1 MLIKM
6 MCAVYKKKGVKILM
20 KKNNHYPY
28 YEMPEIGDFR
38 QFVDFMKESY
48 GEKTAFVYEVGKVEK
63 TASYTKFTNDINAL
77 GTYFRSIGF
86 ENEKI
91 AVYGENSYE
100 WIVTYFAA
108 IVSGNVI
115 VPIDKEISGEEVKN
129 LVNDCQAKA
138 LVYSAAKKEKIDG
151 AKAEMKTVERFFEI
165 SELEGLFEKG
175 AEIIA
180 SGDDS
185 ILKLKQDVDKL
196 CALIYTS
203 GTTGNPKGVMLCQK
217 NLMFDMCNSCRNLL
231 EPPNTVV
238 VLPLNH
244 TFGMMAGVLCQV
256 YAGYKTY
263 INNNL
268 RNVLRDINNLK
279 PQHISVVPLFADTF
293 YKGIWKNAKKS
304 GKDKI
309 LKVLIK
315 VSNGLRKVGIDLRRV
330 FFKSVIDAFGGNL
343 EMLIVGGAPLDLKV
357 AKGFEDLGITV
368 IGGYGITECSPII
381 STDRNKDYKFGSAG
395 LPIPGVEVM
404 VENPDENGE
413 GELLV
418 KGPIVMLGYY
428 NNPEATAE
436 VFEGE
441 WFRTGDY
448 GRVDEDGFI
457 FITGRK
463 KNIIITPNG
472 KNVYPEEIEAVIQKV
487 DGIGEVVVYEDE
499 KLICAE
505 IYTETPENK
514 EQIKA
519 DVFALNKTLPS
530 YKQVQKVVFRD
541 TEFEKTTTKKI
552 KRFAIKK

>member
-1 MLIKM
+1 
-6 MCAVYKKKGVKILM
+6 M

-28 YEMPEIGDFR
+28 YEMPEIRDFR
-38 QFVDFMKESY
+38 HFVDFMR
-48 GEKTAFVYEVGKVEK
+48 EKYSQKPAFMYAEK
-63 TASYTKFTNDINAL
+63 NGDVTVDYKKFTDDIDAL
-77 GTYFRSIGF
+77 AAYFLSL
-86 ENEKI
+86 ELKNEKI
-91 AVYGENSYE
+91 ALYGENSYE

-108 IVSGNVI
+108 VCSGNVI
-115 VPIDKEISGEEVKN
+115 VPIDKEITGVEVRN
-129 LVNDCQAKA
+129 LVCDCEAKV
-138 LVYSAAKKEKIDG
+138 LVYSAAKKAAVDECKD
-151 AKAEMKTVERFFEI
+151 EMTSIAHFMEI
-165 SELEGLFEKG
+165 NDVKEAFVKG
-175 AEIIA
+175 AELISA
-180 SGDDS
+180 HAVDVKAV
-185 ILKLKQDVDKL
+185 LQDTEKL

-203 GTTGNPKGVMLCQK
+203 GTTGNPKGVMLCQR
-217 NLMFDMCNSCRNLL
+217 NLLFDMVHSCSNLL

-244 TFGMMAGVLCQV
+244 TFGMMAGILCQV

-268 RNVLRDINNLK
+268 RNVLKDINTLK

-315 VSNGLRKVGIDLRRV
+315 VSNGLRKAGIDLRRV

-357 AKGFEDLGITV
+357 AKGFDDLGITV

-381 STDRNKDYKFGSAG
+381 STDRNKDFKFGSAG
-395 LPIPGVEVM
+395 LPIPGVEVK
-404 VENPDENGE
+404 VDNPDENGE

-448 GRVDEDGFI
+448 GRIDDEGFI

-463 KNIIITPNG
+463 KNLIITPNG
-472 KNVYPEEIEAVIQKV
+472 KNVYPEEIEAVIQHV
-487 DGIGEVVVYEDE
+487 EGVTEVVVYETE
-499 KLICAE
+499 NLICAE
-505 IYTETPENK
+505 IYTETPDQK
-514 EQIKA
+514 ERIKA
-519 DVFALNKTLPS
+519 DVQALNKTLPS
-530 YKQVQKVVFRD
+530 YKHIQKVVFRD

-552 KRFAIKK
+552 KRFVINK

>member
-1 MLIKM
+1 
-6 MCAVYKKKGVKILM
+6 M

-28 YEMPEIGDFR
+28 YEMPEIKDFR
-38 QFVDFMKESY
+38 HFVDFMR
-48 GEKTAFVYEVGKVEK
+48 EKYASKPAFMYAEK
-63 TASYTKFTNDINAL
+63 GGDVTVDYKKFTDDIDSLAAYFLSL
-77 GTYFRSIGF
+77 GLKD
-86 ENEKI
+86 EKI
-91 AVYGENSYE
+91 ALYGENSYE

-108 IVSGNVI
+108 VCSGNVI
-115 VPIDKEISGEEVKN
+115 VPIDKEITGVEVKN
-129 LVNDCQAKA
+129 LVCDCEAKV
-138 LVYSAAKKEKIDG
+138 LVYSSAKKAAIDEN
-151 AKAEMKTVERFFEI
+151 KDDMTTVAHFMEI
-165 SELEGLFEKG
+165 NDVKEAFNKG
-175 AEIIA
+175 AELIA
-180 SGDDS
+180 NKTVDVNSVQ
-185 ILKLKQDVDKL
+185 QDTEKL

-203 GTTGNPKGVMLCQK
+203 GTTGNPKGVMLCQR
-217 NLMFDMCNSCRNLL
+217 NLLFDMVHSCSNLL

-244 TFGMMAGVLCQV
+244 TFGMMAGILCQV

-268 RNVLRDINNLK
+268 RNVLKDINTLK

-315 VSNGLRKVGIDLRRV
+315 VSNGLRKMGIDLRKV

-357 AKGFEDLGITV
+357 AKGFDDLGITV

-381 STDRNKDYKFGSAG
+381 STDRNKDFKFGSAG
-395 LPIPGVEVM
+395 LPIPGVEVR
-404 VENPDENGE
+404 VDNPDENGE

-448 GRVDEDGFI
+448 GRIDNEGFI

-463 KNIIITPNG
+463 KNLIITPNG
-472 KNVYPEEIEAVIQKV
+472 KNVYPEEIEAVIQHV
-487 DGIGEVVVYEDE
+487 EGVTEVVVYEAE
-499 KLICAE
+499 NLICAE
-505 IYTETPENK
+505 IYTETPDEK
-514 EQIKA
+514 ERIKA
-519 DVFALNKTLPS
+519 DVQALNKTLPS
-530 YKQVQKVVFRD
+530 YKHIQKVVFRD

-552 KRFAIKK
+552 KRFVINHK

>member
-1 MLIKM
+1 
-6 MCAVYKKKGVKILM
+6 M

-28 YEMPEIGDFR
+28 YEMPEISDFR
-38 QFVDFMKESY
+38 QFVDFMAKNY
-48 GEKTAFVYEVGKVEK
+48 GEKTVFIYEEDKAEK
-63 TASYTKFTNDINAL
+63 SVTYTRFTDDINAL
-77 GTYFRSIGF
+77 AAYLAAEGISD
-86 ENEKI
+86 EKI
-91 AVYGENSYE
+91 VVYGENSYE

-108 IVSGNVI
+108 VVSGNVI
-115 VPIDKEISGEEVKN
+115 VPVDKELSGEEVKN
-129 LVNDCQAKA
+129 LVCDCGAKV
-138 LVYSAAKKEKIDG
+138 LVYSAAKEKTIDEVKDG
-151 AKAEMKTVERFFEI
+151 MTTVDSFFAINDVKT
-165 SELEGLFEKG
+165 LFEKG
-175 AEIIA
+175 AEILA
-180 SGDDS
+180 KDS
-185 ILKLKQDVDKL
+185 SVLTLAQDTEKL

-203 GTTGNPKGVMLCQK
+203 GTTGNPKGVMLCQR

-244 TFGMMAGVLCQV
+244 TFGMMAGILCQV
-256 YAGYKTY
+256 YAGYTTY

-268 RNVLRDINNLK
+268 RNVLRDINRLK

-293 YKGIWKNAKKS
+293 YKGIWKNARKS

-309 LKVLIK
+309 LKILIK
-315 VSNGLRKVGIDLRRV
+315 VSNGLRKAGIDLRRV

-381 STDRNKDYKFGSAG
+381 STDRNCDYKFGSAG
-395 LPIPGVEVM
+395 LPIPGVEVK
-404 VENPDENGE
+404 VDSPDENGE

-428 NNPEATAE
+428 NNPQATAE

-441 WFRTGDY
+441 WFRTGDF
-448 GRVDEDGFI
+448 GRVDDEGFI

-487 DGIGEVVVYEDE
+487 EGIGEVVVYEDN

-505 IYTETPENK
+505 IYTETPDERDR
-514 EQIKA
+514 IKT
-519 DVFALNKTLPS
+519 DVLALNKTLPS
-530 YKQVQKVVFRD
+530 YKQIQKVVFRD

-552 KRFAIKK
+552 KRFAIKH

>member
-1 MLIKM
+1 
-6 MCAVYKKKGVKILM
+6 M

-28 YEMPEIGDFR
+28 YEMPEIRDFR
-38 QFVDFMKESY
+38 HFVDFMR
-48 GEKTAFVYEVGKVEK
+48 EKYSQKPAFMYAEK
-63 TASYTKFTNDINAL
+63 NGDVTVDYKKFTDDIDAL
-77 GTYFRSIGF
+77 AAYFLSL
-86 ENEKI
+86 ELKNEKI
-91 AVYGENSYE
+91 ALYGENSYE

-108 IVSGNVI
+108 VCSGNVI
-115 VPIDKEISGEEVKN
+115 VPIDKEITGVEVKN
-129 LVNDCQAKA
+129 LVCDCEAKV
-138 LVYSAAKKEKIDG
+138 LVYSAAKKAAVDECKD
-151 AKAEMKTVERFFEI
+151 EMTSIAHFMEI
-165 SELEGLFEKG
+165 NDVKEAFVKG
-175 AEIIA
+175 AELISA
-180 SGDDS
+180 QAVDVKAV
-185 ILKLKQDVDKL
+185 LQDTEKL

-203 GTTGNPKGVMLCQK
+203 GTTGNPKGVMLCQR
-217 NLMFDMCNSCRNLL
+217 NLLFDMVHSCSNLL

-244 TFGMMAGVLCQV
+244 TFGMMAGILCQV

-268 RNVLRDINNLK
+268 RNVLKDINTLK

-357 AKGFEDLGITV
+357 AKGFDDLGITV

-381 STDRNKDYKFGSAG
+381 STDRNKDFKFGSAG
-395 LPIPGVEVM
+395 LPIPGVEVK
-404 VENPDENGE
+404 VDNPDENGE

-448 GRVDEDGFI
+448 GRIDDEGFI

-463 KNIIITPNG
+463 KNLIITPNG
-472 KNVYPEEIEAVIQKV
+472 KNVYPEEIEAVIQHV
-487 DGIGEVVVYEDE
+487 EGVTEVVVYETE
-499 KLICAE
+499 NLICAE
-505 IYTETPENK
+505 IYTETPDQK
-514 EQIKA
+514 ERIKA
-519 DVFALNKTLPS
+519 DVQALNKTLPS
-530 YKQVQKVVFRD
+530 YKHIQKVVFRD

-552 KRFAIKK
+552 KRFVINK

>member
-1 MLIKM
+1 
-6 MCAVYKKKGVKILM
+6 M

-28 YEMPEIGDFR
+28 YEMPEISDFR
-38 QFVDFMKESY
+38 YFVDFMRKNY
-48 GEKTAFVYEVGKVEK
+48 AEKTAFMFAKGKEEQEV
-63 TASYTKFTNDINAL
+63 SYKKFTDDIDSLAA
-77 GTYFRSIGF
+77 YFKSSGLR
-86 ENEKI
+86 NEKI
-91 AVYGENSYE
+91 ALYGENSYE

-108 IVSGNVI
+108 IVSGNII
-115 VPIDKEISGEEVKN
+115 VPIDKEITGPEVLN
-129 LVNDCQAKA
+129 LVNDCEAKVFIYSSAKA
-138 LVYSAAKKEKIDG
+138 KVID
-151 AKAEMKTVERFFEI
+151 KVKDEMKTVSEFIQIPEMEDIFKKGSEI
-165 SELEGLFEKG
+165 LEKG
-175 AEIIA
+175 EVDVLGIA
-180 SGDDS
+180 
-185 ILKLKQDVDKL
+185 QDTEKM

-203 GTTGNPKGVMLCQK
+203 GTTGNPKGVMLCQR
-217 NLMFDMCNSCRNLL
+217 NLMYCMVNSCRNLL

-244 TFGMMAGVLCQV
+244 TFGMMAGILCQV

-268 RNVLRDINNLK
+268 KSVLKDINTLK

-315 VSNGLRKVGIDLRRV
+315 VSNGLRKAGIDLRRV

-368 IGGYGITECSPII
+368 IAGYGITECSPII
-381 STDRNKDYKFGSAG
+381 STDRNRDYKFGGAG
-395 LPIPGVEVM
+395 LPIPGVEVKID
-404 VENPDENGE
+404 NPDEKGE
-413 GELLV
+413 GEILV

-428 NNPEATAE
+428 KNPEATAE
-436 VFEGE
+436 VFEGD

-448 GRVDEDGFI
+448 GRIDEEGFI

-487 DGIGEVVVYEDE
+487 EGVTEVLVFGADDV
-499 KLICAE
+499 ICAE
-505 IYTETPENK
+505 IYTETPEEK
-514 EQIKA
+514 DRIKK
-519 DVFALNKTLPS
+519 DVQALNKELAS
-530 YKQVQKVVFRD
+530 YKQIQKVVFRD

-552 KRFAIKK
+552 KRFLH

>member
-1 MLIKM
+1 
-6 MCAVYKKKGVKILM
+6 M

-28 YEMPEIGDFR
+28 YEMPEIKDFR
-38 QFVDFMKESY
+38 QFVDFMAENY
-48 GEKTAFVYEVGKVEK
+48 GDKTVFIYEDNKNEKSV
-63 TASYTKFTNDINAL
+63 SYTKFTNDINAL
-77 GTYFRSIGF
+77 AAYFAASGLID
-86 ENEKI
+86 EKI

-108 IVSGNVI
+108 VVSGNVI
-115 VPIDKEISGEEVKN
+115 VPIDKELSGEEVKN
-129 LVNDCQAKA
+129 LVCDCEARI
-138 LVYSAAKKEKIDG
+138 LVYSAAKANIVDEVKNG
-151 AKAEMKTVERFFEI
+151 MTTVESFFETDDVKT
-165 SELEGLFEKG
+165 LFEKG
-175 AEIIA
+175 AEILA
-180 SGDDS
+180 EDS
-185 ILKLKQDVDKL
+185 SVLTLLQDTEKL

-203 GTTGNPKGVMLCQK
+203 GTTGKPKGVMLCQR

-256 YAGYKTY
+256 YAGYTTY

-268 RNVLRDINNLK
+268 RNVLRDINRLK
-279 PQHISVVPLFADTF
+279 PYHISVVPLFADTF

-304 GKDKI
+304 GKDKA
-309 LKVLIK
+309 LKLLIK
-315 VSNGLRKVGIDLRRV
+315 VSNALRKAGIDLRRV
-330 FFKSVIDAFGGNL
+330 LFKSVIDAFGGNL

-381 STDRNKDYKFGSAG
+381 STDRNRDYKFGSAG
-395 LPIPGVEVM
+395 LPVPGVEVR
-404 VENPDENGE
+404 VDNPDENGE

-441 WFRTGDY
+441 WFRTGDF
-448 GRVDEDGFI
+448 GRVDDEGFI

-487 DGIGEVVVYEDE
+487 EGIGEVVVYEDD

-505 IYTETPENK
+505 IYTETPDDNDR
-514 EQIKA
+514 IKA
-519 DVFALNKTLPS
+519 DVLALNKSLPS
-530 YKQVQKVVFRD
+530 YKQIQKVVFRD
-541 TEFEKTTTKKI
+541 EEFEKTTTKKI
-552 KRFAIKK
+552 KRFAIKH

>member
-1 MLIKM
+1 
-6 MCAVYKKKGVKILM
+6 M

-28 YEMPEIGDFR
+28 YEMPEIRDFR
-38 QFVDFMKESY
+38 HFVDFMRENYDGKPAFMFAQNKEEVEVSY
-48 GEKTAFVYEVGKVEK
+48 A
-63 TASYTKFTNDINAL
+63 KFTDDIDAL
-77 GTYFRSIGF
+77 AAYFRSLGLD
-86 ENEKI
+86 NDKV
-91 AVYGENSYE
+91 ALYGENSYE

-108 IVSGNVI
+108 IVSGNII
-115 VPIDKEISGEEVKN
+115 VPIDKEIKGDEVRN
-129 LVNDCQAKA
+129 LVSDCEAKV
-138 LVYSAAKKEKIDG
+138 LIYSVAKEATIAENKE
-151 AKAEMKTVERFFEI
+151 EMKTVEVFAQIPEL
-165 SELEGLFEKG
+165 SEWFEKG
-175 AEIIA
+175 KALIS
-180 SGDDS
+180 SGEVDVKS
-185 ILKLKQDVDKL
+185 IEQDLEKM

-217 NLMFDMCNSCRNLL
+217 NLVYCMVNSCRNLL

-268 RNVLRDINNLK
+268 KTVLKDINTLK

-309 LKVLIK
+309 LRVLIK

-368 IGGYGITECSPII
+368 IAGYGITECSPIV
-381 STDRNKDYKFGSAG
+381 STDRNRDYKFGGAG
-395 LPIPGVEVM
+395 LPIPGVEVK
-404 VENPDENGE
+404 VDNPDENGE

-436 VFEGE
+436 VFDGD

-448 GRVDEDGFI
+448 GRIDEEGFI

-487 DGIGEVVVYEDE
+487 EGVGEVMVFEDE

-505 IYTETPENK
+505 IYTELADEK
-514 EQIKA
+514 DRIKA
-519 DVFALNKTLPS
+519 EVQALNKELPS
-530 YKQVQKVVFRD
+530 YKQIQKVIFRD

-552 KRFAIKK
+552 KRFLRAKNG

>member
-1 MLIKM
+1 
-6 MCAVYKKKGVKILM
+6 M

-28 YEMPEIGDFR
+28 YEMPEIRDFR
-38 QFVDFMKESY
+38 HFVDFMR
-48 GEKTAFVYEVGKVEK
+48 EKYSQKPAFMYAEK
-63 TASYTKFTNDINAL
+63 NGDVTVDYKKFTDDIDAL
-77 GTYFRSIGF
+77 AAYFLSL
-86 ENEKI
+86 ELKDEKI
-91 AVYGENSYE
+91 ALYGENSYE

-108 IVSGNVI
+108 VCSGNVI
-115 VPIDKEISGEEVKN
+115 VPIDKEITGVEVKN
-129 LVNDCQAKA
+129 LVCDCEAKV
-138 LVYSAAKKEKIDG
+138 LVYSAAKKAAVDECKD
-151 AKAEMKTVERFFEI
+151 EMTSVAHFMEI
-165 SELEGLFEKG
+165 NDVKEAFVKG
-175 AEIIA
+175 AELISA
-180 SGDDS
+180 QTVDVKAV
-185 ILKLKQDVDKL
+185 LQDTEKL

-203 GTTGNPKGVMLCQK
+203 GTTGNPKGVMLCQR
-217 NLMFDMCNSCRNLL
+217 NLLFDMVHSCSNLL

-244 TFGMMAGVLCQV
+244 TFGMMAGILCQV

-268 RNVLRDINNLK
+268 RNVLKDINTLK

-315 VSNGLRKVGIDLRRV
+315 VSNGLRKVGIDLRKV

-357 AKGFEDLGITV
+357 AKGFDDLGITV

-381 STDRNKDYKFGSAG
+381 STDRNKDFKFGSAG
-395 LPIPGVEVM
+395 LPIPGVEVK
-404 VENPDENGE
+404 VDNPDENGE

-448 GRVDEDGFI
+448 GRIDDEGFI

-463 KNIIITPNG
+463 KNLIITPNG
-472 KNVYPEEIEAVIQKV
+472 KNVYPEEIEAVIQHV
-487 DGIGEVVVYEDE
+487 EGVTEVVVYETE
-499 KLICAE
+499 NLICAE
-505 IYTETPENK
+505 IYTETPDQK
-514 EQIKA
+514 ERIKA
-519 DVFALNKTLPS
+519 DVQALNKTLPS
-530 YKQVQKVVFRD
+530 YKHIQKVVFRD

-552 KRFAIKK
+552 KRFVINK

>member
-1 MLIKM
+1 
-6 MCAVYKKKGVKILM
+6 M

-28 YEMPEIGDFR
+28 YEMPEICDFR
-38 QFVDFMKESY
+38 QFVNFMRENHS
-48 GEKTAFVYEVGKVEK
+48 EKTAFVFAKDKKDVEVGY
-63 TASYTKFTNDINAL
+63 SKFTADIDAFAAYFVGQGFSND
-77 GTYFRSIGF
+77 
-86 ENEKI
+86 KI
-91 AVYGENSYE
+91 AIYGENSYE

-108 IVSGNVI
+108 ICSGNVI
-115 VPIDKEISGEEVKN
+115 VPIDKEISGEEVKT
-129 LVNDCQAKA
+129 LVNDCEAKA
-138 LVYSAAKKEKIDG
+138 LIYSAAK
-151 AKAEMKTVERFFEI
+151 AKAIAEVRDDMNTIESFWEI
-165 SELEGLFEKG
+165 TELPDLFEKG
-175 AEIIA
+175 AELLAEGKVDVLGIE
-180 SGDDS
+180 
-185 ILKLKQDVDKL
+185 QDVEKM

-256 YAGYKTY
+256 YAGHKTY

-268 RNVLRDINNLK
+268 RTVLKDINTLK
-279 PQHISVVPLFADTF
+279 PSHISVVPLFAETF
-293 YKGIWKNAKKS
+293 YKGIWKNAKAS
-304 GKDKI
+304 GKDKA

-315 VSNGLRKVGIDLRRV
+315 VSNGLRKAGIDLRRKL
-330 FFKSVIDAFGGNL
+330 FKSVINAFGGNL
-343 EMLIVGGAPLDLKV
+343 EMMIVGGAPLDLKI

-381 STDRNKDYKFGSAG
+381 STDRNRDYKFGSAG
-395 LPIPGVEVM
+395 LPIPGVEVKID
-404 VENPDENGE
+404 NPDEKGE
-413 GELLV
+413 GEILV

-436 VFEGE
+436 VFDGD
-441 WFRTGDY
+441 WFRTGDI
-448 GRVDEDGFI
+448 GKLDDEGFI

-487 DGIGEVVVYEDE
+487 EGVGEVVVFGDNNV
-499 KLICAE
+499 ICAE
-505 IYTETPENK
+505 IYTELADEK
-514 EQIKA
+514 DRIKA
-519 DVFALNKTLPS
+519 EVQALNKELPS
-530 YKQVQKVVFRD
+530 YKQIQKVIFRD

-552 KRFAIKK
+552 KRFLRQQ

>member
-1 MLIKM
+1 
-6 MCAVYKKKGVKILM
+6 M

-28 YEMPEIGDFR
+28 YEMPEIRDFR
-38 QFVDFMKESY
+38 HFVDFMR
-48 GEKTAFVYEVGKVEK
+48 EKYSQKPAFMYAEK
-63 TASYTKFTNDINAL
+63 NGDVTVDYKKFTDDIDAL
-77 GTYFRSIGF
+77 VAYFLSL
-86 ENEKI
+86 ELKDEKI
-91 AVYGENSYE
+91 ALYGENSYE

-108 IVSGNVI
+108 VCSGNVI
-115 VPIDKEISGEEVKN
+115 VPIDKEITGVEVKN
-129 LVNDCQAKA
+129 LVCDCEAKV
-138 LVYSAAKKEKIDG
+138 LVYSAAKKAAVDECKD
-151 AKAEMKTVERFFEI
+151 EMTSVAHFMEI
-165 SELEGLFEKG
+165 NDVKEAFVKG
-175 AEIIA
+175 AELISA
-180 SGDDS
+180 QTVDVKAV
-185 ILKLKQDVDKL
+185 LQDTEKL

-203 GTTGNPKGVMLCQK
+203 GTTGNPKGVMLCQR
-217 NLMFDMCNSCRNLL
+217 NLLFDMVHSCSNLL

-244 TFGMMAGVLCQV
+244 TFGMMAGILCQV

-268 RNVLRDINNLK
+268 RNVLKDINTLK

-357 AKGFEDLGITV
+357 AKGFDDLGITV

-381 STDRNKDYKFGSAG
+381 STDRNKDFRFGSAG
-395 LPIPGVEVM
+395 LPIPGVEVK
-404 VENPDENGE
+404 VDNPDENGE

-448 GRVDEDGFI
+448 GRIDDEGFI

-463 KNIIITPNG
+463 KNLIITPNG
-472 KNVYPEEIEAVIQKV
+472 KNVYPEEIEAVIQHV
-487 DGIGEVVVYEDE
+487 EGVTEVVVYETE
-499 KLICAE
+499 NLICAE
-505 IYTETPENK
+505 IYTETPDQK
-514 EQIKA
+514 ERIKA
-519 DVFALNKTLPS
+519 DVQALNKTLPS
-530 YKQVQKVVFRD
+530 YKHIQKVVFRD

-552 KRFAIKK
+552 KRFVINK

>member
-1 MLIKM
+1 
-6 MCAVYKKKGVKILM
+6 M

-28 YEMPEIGDFR
+28 YEMPEINDFR
-38 QFVDFMKESY
+38 HFVDFMRENYAEKPVFMFAQNKEDVEVSY
-48 GEKTAFVYEVGKVEK
+48 A
-63 TASYTKFTNDINAL
+63 KFTDDIDALAAYFKNMGLDND
-77 GTYFRSIGF
+77 
-86 ENEKI
+86 KI

-108 IVSGNVI
+108 IVSGNII
-115 VPIDKEISGEEVKN
+115 VPIDKEIKGDEVRN
-129 LVNDCQAKA
+129 LVNDCEAKV
-138 LVYSAAKKEKIDG
+138 LIYSAAKEAAIAENKE
-151 AKAEMKTVERFFEI
+151 EMKTVEVFAQI
-165 SELEGLFEKG
+165 PELSDWFEKG
-175 AEIIA
+175 KALIA
-180 SGDDS
+180 SGEIDV
-185 ILKLKQDVDKL
+185 KLIQQDLEKM

-203 GTTGNPKGVMLCQK
+203 GTTGNPKGVMLCQR
-217 NLMFDMCNSCRNLL
+217 NLVYCMVNSCRNLL

-268 RNVLRDINNLK
+268 KNVLKDINTLK

-357 AKGFEDLGITV
+357 AKGFDDLGITV

-381 STDRNKDYKFGSAG
+381 STDRNRDFKFGGAG
-395 LPIPGVEVM
+395 LAIPGVEVK
-404 VENPDENGE
+404 VDNPDENGE

-436 VFEGE
+436 VFDGD
-441 WFRTGDY
+441 WFRTGDF
-448 GRVDEDGFI
+448 GRIDEEGFI

-487 DGIGEVVVYEDE
+487 EGVNEVMVFEDE

-505 IYTETPENK
+505 IYTELVDEK
-514 EQIKA
+514 DRIKA
-519 DVFALNKTLPS
+519 EVQALNKVLPS
-530 YKQVQKVVFRD
+530 YKQVQKIIFRD

-552 KRFAIKK
+552 KRFLRG

>member
-1 MLIKM
+1 
-6 MCAVYKKKGVKILM
+6 M

-28 YEMPEIGDFR
+28 YEMPEIRDFR
-38 QFVDFMKESY
+38 HFVDFMR
-48 GEKTAFVYEVGKVEK
+48 EKYSQKPAFMYAEK
-63 TASYTKFTNDINAL
+63 NGDVTVDYKKFTDDIDAL
-77 GTYFRSIGF
+77 AAYFLSL
-86 ENEKI
+86 ELKDEKI
-91 AVYGENSYE
+91 ALYGENSYE

-108 IVSGNVI
+108 VCSGNVI
-115 VPIDKEISGEEVKN
+115 VPIDKEITGVEVKN
-129 LVNDCQAKA
+129 LVCDCEAKV
-138 LVYSAAKKEKIDG
+138 LVYSAAKKAAVDECKD
-151 AKAEMKTVERFFEI
+151 EMTSVAHFMEI
-165 SELEGLFEKG
+165 NDVKEAFVKG
-175 AEIIA
+175 AELISA
-180 SGDDS
+180 QAVDVKAV
-185 ILKLKQDVDKL
+185 LQDTEKL

-203 GTTGNPKGVMLCQK
+203 GTTGNPKGVMLCQR
-217 NLMFDMCNSCRNLL
+217 NLLFDMVHSCSNLL

-244 TFGMMAGVLCQV
+244 TFGMMAGILCQV

-268 RNVLRDINNLK
+268 RNVLKDINTLK

-357 AKGFEDLGITV
+357 AKGFDDLGITV

-381 STDRNKDYKFGSAG
+381 STDRNKDFRFGSAG
-395 LPIPGVEVM
+395 LPIPGVEVK
-404 VENPDENGE
+404 VDNPDENGE

-448 GRVDEDGFI
+448 GRIDDEGFI

-463 KNIIITPNG
+463 KNLIITPNG
-472 KNVYPEEIEAVIQKV
+472 KNVYPEEIEAVIQHV
-487 DGIGEVVVYEDE
+487 EGVTEVVVYETE
-499 KLICAE
+499 NLICAE
-505 IYTETPENK
+505 IYTETPDQK
-514 EQIKA
+514 ERIKA
-519 DVFALNKTLPS
+519 DVQALNKTLPS
-530 YKQVQKVVFRD
+530 YKHIQKVVFRD

-552 KRFAIKK
+552 KRFVINK

>member
-1 MLIKM
+1 
-6 MCAVYKKKGVKILM
+6 M

-28 YEMPEIGDFR
+28 YEMPEITDFR
-38 QFVDFMKESY
+38 QFVNFMAESY
-48 GEKTAFVYEVGKVEK
+48 SDKTAFIYEEDKVEK
-63 TASYTKFTNDINAL
+63 SADYTRFTNDINAL
-77 GTYFRSIGF
+77 AAYLKAEGMQDA
-86 ENEKI
+86 KI
-91 AVYGENSYE
+91 ALYGENSYE
-100 WIVTYFAA
+100 WVVTYFAA

-115 VPIDKEISGEEVKN
+115 VPIDKEITGEEVCN
-129 LVNDCQAKA
+129 LICDCEAVA
-138 LVYSAAKKEKIDG
+138 LIYSG
-151 AKAEMKTVERFFEI
+151 AKAEVINSVKSRMPSVEYFFEI
-165 SELEGLFEKG
+165 SQVSGLFEKG
-175 AEIIA
+175 RQ
-180 SGDDS
+180 
-185 ILKLKQDVDKL
+185 ILVEDNSVMSLEQDTEKL

-203 GTTGNPKGVMLCQK
+203 GTTGNPKGVMLCQR
-217 NLMFDMCNSCRNLL
+217 NLMFNMCNSCRNLL

-244 TFGMMAGVLCQV
+244 TFGMMAGILCQV
-256 YAGYKTY
+256 YAGYTTY

-268 RNVLRDINNLK
+268 RNVLRDINRLK

-309 LKVLIK
+309 LKALIK
-315 VSNGLRKVGIDLRRV
+315 VSNGLRSVGIDLRRV
-330 FFKSVIDAFGGNL
+330 FFKSVIDAFGGKL

-381 STDRNKDYKFGSAG
+381 STDRNRDYKFGSAG
-395 LPIPGVEVM
+395 LPIPGVKVR
-404 VENPDENGE
+404 VDCPDENGE

-441 WFRTGDY
+441 WFRTGDF

-487 DGIGEVVVYEDE
+487 EGVGEVVVYEDE

-505 IYTETPENK
+505 IYTETPQDRDK
-514 EQIKA
+514 IKA
-519 DVFALNKTLPS
+519 EVLDLNKTLPS

-541 TEFEKTTTKKI
+541 EEFEKTTTKKI
-552 KRFAIKK
+552 KRFAIHKG

>member
-1 MLIKM
+1 
-6 MCAVYKKKGVKILM
+6 M

-28 YEMPEIGDFR
+28 YEMPEIRDFR
-38 QFVDFMKESY
+38 HFVDFMR
-48 GEKTAFVYEVGKVEK
+48 EKHSQKPAFMYAEK
-63 TASYTKFTNDINAL
+63 NGDVTVDYKKFTDDIDAL
-77 GTYFRSIGF
+77 AAYFLSL
-86 ENEKI
+86 ELKNEKI
-91 AVYGENSYE
+91 ALYGENSYE

-108 IVSGNVI
+108 VCSGNVI
-115 VPIDKEISGEEVKN
+115 VPIDKEITGVEVKN
-129 LVNDCQAKA
+129 LVCDCEAKV
-138 LVYSAAKKEKIDG
+138 LVYSAAKKAAVDECKD
-151 AKAEMKTVERFFEI
+151 EMTSVAHFMEI
-165 SELEGLFEKG
+165 NDVKEAFVKG
-175 AEIIA
+175 AELISA
-180 SGDDS
+180 QTVDVKAV
-185 ILKLKQDVDKL
+185 LQDTEKL

-203 GTTGNPKGVMLCQK
+203 GTTGNPKGVMLCQR
-217 NLMFDMCNSCRNLL
+217 NLLFDMVHSCSNLL

-244 TFGMMAGVLCQV
+244 TFGMMAGILCQV

-268 RNVLRDINNLK
+268 RNVLKDINTLK

-357 AKGFEDLGITV
+357 AKGFDDLGITV

-381 STDRNKDYKFGSAG
+381 STDRNKDFKFGSAG
-395 LPIPGVEVM
+395 LPIPGVEVK
-404 VENPDENGE
+404 VDNPDENGE

-428 NNPEATAE
+428 NKPEATAE

-448 GRVDEDGFI
+448 GRIDDEGFI

-463 KNIIITPNG
+463 KNLIITPNG
-472 KNVYPEEIEAVIQKV
+472 KNVYPEEIEAVIQHV
-487 DGIGEVVVYEDE
+487 EGVTEVVVYETE
-499 KLICAE
+499 NLICAE
-505 IYTETPENK
+505 IYTETPDQK
-514 EQIKA
+514 ERIKA
-519 DVFALNKTLPS
+519 DVQALNKTLPS
-530 YKQVQKVVFRD
+530 YKHIQKVVFRD

-552 KRFAIKK
+552 KRFVINK

>member
-1 MLIKM
+1 
-6 MCAVYKKKGVKILM
+6 M

-28 YEMPEIGDFR
+28 YEMPEIRDFR
-38 QFVDFMKESY
+38 HFVDFMR
-48 GEKTAFVYEVGKVEK
+48 EKYSQKPAFMYAEK
-63 TASYTKFTNDINAL
+63 NGDVTVDYKKFTDDIDAL
-77 GTYFRSIGF
+77 AAYFLSL
-86 ENEKI
+86 ELKDEKI
-91 AVYGENSYE
+91 ALYGENSYE

-108 IVSGNVI
+108 VCSGNVI
-115 VPIDKEISGEEVKN
+115 VPIDKEITGVEVKN
-129 LVNDCQAKA
+129 LVCDCEAKV
-138 LVYSAAKKEKIDG
+138 LVYSAAKKAAVDECKD
-151 AKAEMKTVERFFEI
+151 EMTSVAHFMEI
-165 SELEGLFEKG
+165 NDVKEAFVKG
-175 AEIIA
+175 AELISA
-180 SGDDS
+180 QAVDVKAV
-185 ILKLKQDVDKL
+185 LQDTEKL

-203 GTTGNPKGVMLCQK
+203 GTTGNPKGVMLCQR
-217 NLMFDMCNSCRNLL
+217 NLLFNMVHSCSNLL

-244 TFGMMAGVLCQV
+244 TFGMMAGILCQV

-268 RNVLRDINNLK
+268 RNVLKDINTLK

-357 AKGFEDLGITV
+357 AKGFDDLGITV

-381 STDRNKDYKFGSAG
+381 STDRNKDFKFGSAG
-395 LPIPGVEVM
+395 LPIPGVEVK
-404 VENPDENGE
+404 VDNPDENGE

-448 GRVDEDGFI
+448 GRIDDEGFI

-463 KNIIITPNG
+463 KNLIITPNG
-472 KNVYPEEIEAVIQKV
+472 KNVYPEEIEAVIQHV
-487 DGIGEVVVYEDE
+487 EGVTEVVVYETE
-499 KLICAE
+499 NLICAE
-505 IYTETPENK
+505 IYTETPDQK
-514 EQIKA
+514 ERIKA
-519 DVFALNKTLPS
+519 DVQALNKTLPS
-530 YKQVQKVVFRD
+530 YKHIQKVVFRD

-552 KRFAIKK
+552 KRFVINK

>member
-1 MLIKM
+1 
-6 MCAVYKKKGVKILM
+6 M

-28 YEMPEIGDFR
+28 YEMPEISDFR
-38 QFVDFMKESY
+38 QFVDFMADKYSDKTVFIYEEDKT
-48 GEKTAFVYEVGKVEK
+48 EKSV
-63 TASYTKFTNDINAL
+63 SYTQFTKDINAL
-77 GTYFRSIGF
+77 AAHFLNEGMCD
-86 ENEKI
+86 EKI
-91 AVYGENSYE
+91 ALYGENSYQ

-108 IVSGNVI
+108 VVSGNVI
-115 VPIDKEISGEEVKN
+115 VPIDKELSGEEVKT
-129 LVNDCQAKA
+129 LVLDCCAKV
-138 LVYSAAKKEKIDG
+138 LVYSKAKKGIIDHVKDG
-151 AKAEMKTVERFFEI
+151 MTTVDSF
-165 SELEGLFEKG
+165 LEVEDINGLFKTGE
-175 AEIIA
+175 EIIA
-180 SGDDS
+180 QNKALLD
-185 ILKLKQDVDKL
+185 IPQDVEKL

-203 GTTGNPKGVMLCQK
+203 GTTGNPKGVMLCQR

-256 YAGYKTY
+256 YAGYTTY

-268 RNVLRDINNLK
+268 RNVLRDIKRLK
-279 PQHISVVPLFADTF
+279 PHHISVVPLFADTF

-304 GKDKI
+304 GKDKV
-309 LKVLIK
+309 LKMLIK
-315 VSNGLRKVGIDLRRV
+315 VSNGLRKAGIDLRRV
-330 FFKSVIDAFGGNL
+330 LFKSVIDAFGGNL

-381 STDRNKDYKFGSAG
+381 STDRNRDYKFGSAG
-395 LPIPGVEVM
+395 LPIPGVEVK
-404 VENPDENGE
+404 VDAPDENGE

-428 NNPEATAE
+428 NNPETTAE

-441 WFRTGDY
+441 WFRTGDF
-448 GRVDEDGFI
+448 GRVDEEGFI

-472 KNVYPEEIEAVIQKV
+472 KNVYPEEIEAEIQKV
-487 DGIGEVVVYEDE
+487 EGVAEVVVYESD

-505 IYTETPENK
+505 IFTETPDRCDN
-514 EQIKA
+514 IKA
-519 DVFALNKTLPS
+519 DVLALNKVLPS
-530 YKQVQKVVFRD
+530 YKQIQKVVFRD

-552 KRFAIKK
+552 KRFVIKH

>member
-1 MLIKM
+1 
-6 MCAVYKKKGVKILM
+6 M

-28 YEMPEIGDFR
+28 YEMPEIKDFR
-38 QFVDFMKESY
+38 QFVDFMAKTY
-48 GEKTAFVYEVGKVEK
+48 ADKTAFIYEEDKVEK
-63 TASYTKFTNDINAL
+63 SATYNKFTDDINAL
-77 GTYFRSIGF
+77 AAYLAKNDIL
-86 ENEKI
+86 NERI
-91 AVYGENSYE
+91 ALYGENSYE

-108 IVSGNVI
+108 VVSGNVI
-115 VPIDKEISGEEVKN
+115 VPIDKELSGGEVKN
-129 LVNDCQAKA
+129 LVCDCEAKV
-138 LVYSAAKKEKIDG
+138 LVYSKAMAAEVES
-151 AKAEMKTVERFFEI
+151 AKADMTSVESFFEI
-165 SELEGLFEKG
+165 NDVKALFAEG
-175 AEIIA
+175 AEIL
-180 SGDDS
+180 S
-185 ILKLKQDVDKL
+185 QDKSVLSLAQNTEKL

-203 GTTGNPKGVMLCQK
+203 GTTGNPKGVMLCQR
-217 NLMFDMCNSCRNLL
+217 NLMFNMCNSCRNLL

-256 YAGYKTY
+256 YAGYTTY

-268 RNVLRDINNLK
+268 RNVLRDINRLK

-304 GKDKI
+304 GKDKA
-309 LKVLIK
+309 LKLLIK
-315 VSNGLRKVGIDLRRV
+315 VSNALRTVGIDLRRV
-330 FFKSVIDAFGGNL
+330 FFKSVIDAFGGKL

-381 STDRNKDYKFGSAG
+381 STDRNRDYKFGSAG
-395 LPIPGVEVM
+395 LPIPGVEVK
-404 VENPDENGE
+404 VDAPDENGE

-428 NNPEATAE
+428 NNQSATDE

-441 WFRTGDY
+441 WFRTGDF

-487 DGIGEVVVYEDE
+487 EGVGEVVVYESDR
-499 KLICAE
+499 LICAE
-505 IYTETPENK
+505 IYTETPDENDR
-514 EQIKA
+514 IKA
-519 DVFALNKTLPS
+519 EVLDLNKTLPS
-530 YKQVQKVVFRD
+530 YKQIQKVLFRD

-552 KRFAIKK
+552 KRFAIKH

>member
-1 MLIKM
+1 
-6 MCAVYKKKGVKILM
+6 M
-20 KKNNHYPY
+20 KNNNHYPY
-28 YEMPEIGDFR
+28 YEMPEIVDFR
-38 QFVDFMKESY
+38 QFVDFMERTY
-48 GEKTAFVYEVGKVEK
+48 GEKTAFVYEEEKTEK
-63 TASYTKFTNDINAL
+63 TASYAKFTGDINAL
-77 GTYFRSIGF
+77 GAYFMSIGF
-86 ENEKI
+86 QGERI
-91 AVYGENSYE
+91 ALYGENSYE

-115 VPIDKEISGEEVKN
+115 VPIDKEISGAEVVN
-129 LVNDCQAKA
+129 LVNDCEAKA
-138 LVYSAAKKEKIDG
+138 LIYSASQKTNIESV
-151 AKAEMKTVERFFEI
+151 KAEMKTVERFFEI
-165 SELEGLFEKG
+165 SQLQGLFEKG

-180 SGDDS
+180 GGDER
-185 ILKLKQDVDKL
+185 ILKREQDIDKL

-203 GTTGNPKGVMLCQK
+203 GTTGRPKGVMLCQK

-268 RNVLRDINNLK
+268 RNVLRDINTLK
-279 PQHISVVPLFADTF
+279 PQHISVVPLFAETF

-309 LKVLIK
+309 LKFLIK
-315 VSNGLRKVGIDLRRV
+315 VSNGLRRVGIDLRRV
-330 FFKSVIDAFGGNL
+330 FFKSVIDAFGGEL

-395 LPIPGVEVM
+395 LPIPGVSVK
-404 VENPDENGE
+404 VDSPDENGE

-418 KGPIVMLGYY
+418 KGDIVMLGYY

-436 VFEGE
+436 VFDGE

-448 GRVDEDGFI
+448 GRVDDEGFI

-472 KNVYPEEIEAVIQKV
+472 KNVYPEEIEAVLQKV
-487 DGIGEVVVYEDE
+487 EGIGEVVVYEDE

-514 EQIKA
+514 DAIKA
-519 DVFALNKTLPS
+519 EVFALNKTLPS
-530 YKQVQKVVFRD
+530 YKQVQRVVFRD

-552 KRFAIKK
+552 KRFAIHKG

>member
-1 MLIKM
+1 
-6 MCAVYKKKGVKILM
+6 M

-28 YEMPEIGDFR
+28 YEMPEIRDFR
-38 QFVDFMKESY
+38 HFVDFMR
-48 GEKTAFVYEVGKVEK
+48 EKYSQKPAFMYAEK
-63 TASYTKFTNDINAL
+63 NGDVTVDYKKFTDDIDAL
-77 GTYFRSIGF
+77 AAYFLSL
-86 ENEKI
+86 ELKDEKI
-91 AVYGENSYE
+91 ALYGENSYE

-108 IVSGNVI
+108 VCSGNVI
-115 VPIDKEISGEEVKN
+115 VPIDKEITGVEVKN
-129 LVNDCQAKA
+129 LVCDCEAKV
-138 LVYSAAKKEKIDG
+138 LVYSAAKKAAVDECKD
-151 AKAEMKTVERFFEI
+151 EMTSVAHFMEI
-165 SELEGLFEKG
+165 NDVKEAFVKG
-175 AEIIA
+175 AELISA
-180 SGDDS
+180 QTVDVKAV
-185 ILKLKQDVDKL
+185 LQDTEKL

-203 GTTGNPKGVMLCQK
+203 GTTGNPKGVMLCQR
-217 NLMFDMCNSCRNLL
+217 NLLFDMVHSCSNLL

-244 TFGMMAGVLCQV
+244 TFGMMAGILCQV

-268 RNVLRDINNLK
+268 RNVLKDINTLK

-315 VSNGLRKVGIDLRRV
+315 VSNGLRKVGIDLRKV

-357 AKGFEDLGITV
+357 AKGFDDLGITV

-381 STDRNKDYKFGSAG
+381 STDRNKDFKFGSAG
-395 LPIPGVEVM
+395 LPIPGVEVK
-404 VENPDENGE
+404 VDNPDENGE

-448 GRVDEDGFI
+448 GRIDDEGFI

-463 KNIIITPNG
+463 KNLIITPNG
-472 KNVYPEEIEAVIQKV
+472 KNVYPEEIEAVVQHV
-487 DGIGEVVVYEDE
+487 EGVTEVVVYETE
-499 KLICAE
+499 NLICAE
-505 IYTETPENK
+505 IYTETPDQK
-514 EQIKA
+514 ERIKA
-519 DVFALNKTLPS
+519 DVQALNKTLPS
-530 YKQVQKVVFRD
+530 YKHIQKVVFRD

-552 KRFAIKK
+552 KRFVINK

>member
-1 MLIKM
+1 
-6 MCAVYKKKGVKILM
+6 M

-28 YEMPEIGDFR
+28 YEMPEICDFR
-38 QFVDFMKESY
+38 QFVDFMEESY
-48 GEKTAFVYEVGKVEK
+48 GDKTAFIYEEGKAEK
-63 TASYTKFTNDINAL
+63 SVTYLKFTNDINAL
-77 GTYFRSIGF
+77 AAYFASMGMKDA
-86 ENEKI
+86 KI
-91 AVYGENSYE
+91 ALYGENSYE

-108 IVSGNVI
+108 VVSGNVI

-129 LVNDCQAKA
+129 LVCDCEAKV
-138 LVYSAAKKEKIDG
+138 LIYSKSKEKAIDEV
-151 AKAEMKTVERFFEI
+151 KAEMTSVESFFAIEDVKELFKKGNEI
-165 SELEGLFEKG
+165 L
-175 AEIIA
+175 AENKDII
-180 SGDDS
+180 
-185 ILKLKQDVDKL
+185 KLAQDTEKL

-203 GTTGNPKGVMLCQK
+203 GTTGNPKGVMLCQR

-256 YAGYKTY
+256 YAGYTTY
-263 INNNL
+263 INNSL
-268 RNVLRDINNLK
+268 RNVLRDINRLK

-315 VSNGLRKVGIDLRRV
+315 VSNGLRGIGVDLRRV
-330 FFKSVIDAFGGNL
+330 FFKSVIDAFGGKL

-395 LPIPGVEVM
+395 LPIPGVEVK
-404 VENPDENGE
+404 VDSPDENGE
-413 GELLV
+413 GELLI

-441 WFRTGDY
+441 WFRTGDF
-448 GRVDEDGFI
+448 GRVDDEGFI

-487 DGIGEVVVYEDE
+487 EGVGEVVVYEFE

-505 IYTETPENK
+505 IYTETAEDRDR
-514 EQIKA
+514 IKA
-519 DVFALNKTLPS
+519 DVLALNKTLPS
-530 YKQVQKVVFRD
+530 YKQVQKVLFRD

-552 KRFAIKK
+552 KRFAIH